1 MPYLYWTSVHLLFH
15 TGSLASTILMPN
27 ANGCPVRS
35 PLGRL
40 IDQTRLSETE
50 TYILYLAGFILYSP
64 RPHCMSV

>member
-1 MPYLYWTSVHLLFH
+1 
-15 TGSLASTILMPN
+15 MPN